1 MFKSD
6 CIKMVCFV
14 WIVLASVNA
23 EAQNDSILIKLK
35 NHPQK
40 DSLRVELLV
49 DACVNAAFSADSSVL
64 NMALEAQAISN
75 KIGYELGKIRAL
87 NSIGN
92 YYYQR
97 SLYVQAINH
106 YLKALKLSENRNDID
121 NIIIGKSNLANVYNR
136 LNKTTESIQLLKE
149 CNNLLLNKGD
159 SLTQKRAAILT
170 NLATAFAS
178 IKMHDT
184 AAFYYETV
192 YEICTLK
199 DITIGIAITLSNLG
213 SEYYELQR
221 YNQAIQ
227 VLEKAEVLVNKMGY
241 DFLRASVNKSL
252 GKNYIAI
259 NQKAKG
265 IKFLQKAVSIAREN
279 KDANNAIESYEFLY
293 KVYANQKDYYNAYTN
308 AVLYHSLKDS
318 IYNLEKDKTI
328 FELNTQYQTE
338 KKEQTISL
346 LKKDNQLKALQNE
359 QKNYLIVGI
368 VGLLLIGSF
377 SGFLF
382 FTRYRVQQQNTL
394 LAAKV
399 SAVEFEKDKTR
410 MELTALKS
418 QMNPHFIFNALN
430 SIQEFIILND
440 KKKANQFMGKYADL
454 VRSTLQ
460 MSDKESITLDEEVK
474 SLELYLELEKLR
486 FEDNFNYRIHI
497 AEALQ
502 ERNDRLPAMLIQP
515 YVENAIKHGLLHQ
528 QGNKTVAIDFQI
540 ELNNPSII
548 KCIIEDN
555 GIGRARSAELNAMR
569 LKKHTSF
576 STGATQKRLQLLNK
590 GKDNAIVVAFE
601 DLKDHLGQANGTRVT
616 LRITTIQSDYS
627 A

>member
-64 NMALEAQAISN
+64 IMALEAQAISN

-184 AAFYYETV
+184 AALYYETV

-346 LKKDNQLKALQNE
+346 LKKDNQVKALQNE

-486 FEDNFNYRIHI
+486 FEDNFNYRINI

-528 QGNKTVAIDFQI
+528 QGNKTVTINFQI

>member
-64 NMALEAQAISN
+64 IMALEAQAISN

-184 AAFYYETV
+184 AALYYETV

-227 VLEKAEVLVNKMGY
+227 VLEKAEVLVNKMDY

-252 GKNYIAI
+252 GKNFIAI

-346 LKKDNQLKALQNE
+346 LKKDNQVKALQNE

-486 FEDNFNYRIHI
+486 FEDNFNYRINI

-528 QGNKTVAIDFQI
+528 QGNKTVTIDFQI

-569 LKKHTSF
+569 IKKHTSF

-590 GKDNAIVVAFE
+590 GKDNAIVVTFE
-601 DLKDHLGQANGTRVT
+601 DLNDHLGQANGTRVT

>member
-346 LKKDNQLKALQNE
+346 LKKDNQVKALQNE

-528 QGNKTVAIDFQI
+528 QGNKMVTIDFQI

-569 LKKHTSF
+569 IKKHTSF